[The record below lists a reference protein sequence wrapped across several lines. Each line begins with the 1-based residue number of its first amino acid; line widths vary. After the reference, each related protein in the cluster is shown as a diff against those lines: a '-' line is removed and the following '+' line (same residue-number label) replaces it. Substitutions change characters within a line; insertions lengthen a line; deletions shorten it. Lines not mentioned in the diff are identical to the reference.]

1 MNLPSTQSS
10 DDGLRLAQELVQ
22 ALSIAT
28 GYRSLLRQFAEFLQ
42 RKAGVTRIGFARMQR
57 RHGGIILKRRGVEL
71 PQGMVSLDTNADTL
85 AGLAAAL
92 QSLDQSIRKELSDGW
107 TRLSSASTLWF
118 VALLEDPAT
127 RVGTLVFMEAAASL
141 SDNLASS
148 QFFEFAIR
156 QLQTEAR
163 WYRKLDKAQ
172 AMIYRDDLTHLY
184 NTRYLDVAL
193 ESELRRA
200 DRFSTQFCLL
210 FIDLDSFKPINDQH
224 GHLSGSSVLKQVAD
238 IIRDAVREVDIPI
251 RYGGDEFVILLLGAT
266 TAKGLLVAERI
277 RRLIEQREFHL
288 EDGAGTARLTASI
301 GVASFPEH
309 GRDRAT
315 LLRIA
320 DETMYSSKRNGKNQV
335 TTVSLSS

>member
-1 MNLPSTQSS
+1 MTLSSQPSI
-10 DDGLRLAQELVQ
+10 DRVLRQAQELSQ

-28 GYRSLLRQFAEFLQ
+28 GYRSLLRQFAEALRQ
-42 RKAGVTRIGFARMQR
+42 LVGIERIGFARIQKR
-57 RHGGIILKRRGVEL
+57 QGQLILKKRGVKL
-71 PQGMVSLDTNADTL
+71 PVEIASLDAETEILTSMAD
-85 AGLAAAL
+85 AL
-92 QSLDQSIRKELSDGW
+92 QSLNQSVRKELADGW
-107 TRLSSASTLWF
+107 TRLSTPSAMWQ
-118 VALLEDPAT
+118 VALLDDPSARAGTIVFIDAT
-127 RVGTLVFMEAAASL
+127 AMHGDPVT
-141 SDNLASS
+141 S
-148 QFFEFAIR
+148 QVLDFAVR
-156 QLQTEAR
+156 QLQIEAR

-184 NTRYLDVAL
+184 NTRYLDVAI

-277 RRLIEQREFHL
+277 RRLIEQREFYL
-288 EDGAGTARLTASI
+288 EDGSGTARLTASI

-335 TTVSLSS
+335 TTVALSS